1 MGDNKALQK
10 FSIHNDDSRPTK
22 GGFFCAVVGDK
33 IRGVGISYIFFDFT
47 IDDSNT
53 MHYYNNQKRQGD
65 CNLARSKEMI
75 KIKAW
80 FGDWK
85 ETDFEGAKRF
95 FESLRKGASEKGLKE
110 TFQNHFQGVSYE
122 ELRGK

>member
-1 MGDNKALQK
+1 MTAARQRAVFLC
-10 FSIHNDDSRPTK
+10 SR
-22 GGFFCAVVGDK
+22 FGDK
-33 IRGVGISYIFFDFT
+33 TRGVGISYIFFDFT